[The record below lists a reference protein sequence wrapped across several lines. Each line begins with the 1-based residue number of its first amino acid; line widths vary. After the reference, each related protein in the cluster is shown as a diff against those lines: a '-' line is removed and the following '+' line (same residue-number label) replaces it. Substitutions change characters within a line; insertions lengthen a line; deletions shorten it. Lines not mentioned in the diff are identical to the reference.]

1 MRHLKSGR
9 GLGVDPS
16 HRIALLRSL
25 TLALIEKETIRT
37 TRARAK
43 ELRWYAERM
52 VTLAKRGDVAARR
65 HMVKLLGSTETQH
78 AGENRVR
85 NAIARVYS
93 ELVPRFKTRPGG
105 YTQIF
110 HTVDRRPGDNAEMCI
125 MRYIPSEDDAK
136 SKKKTDKKAEAKSDK
151 GAKTEAKD
159 SKKAKAEASSD
170 HKHDKKHAD
179 KGPEDKPA
187 KAKKKTEK

>member
-1 MRHLKSGR
+1 MRHAQIGR
-9 GLGVDPS
+9 KLGVDSS

-37 TRARAK
+37 TTARAK

-52 VTLAKRGDVAARR
+52 VTLAKRGDISARR
-65 HMVKLLGSTETQH
+65 HMIKLLGSNQTSVP
-78 AGENRVR
+78 GENRVR

-105 YTQIF
+105 YTQIL
-110 HTVDRRPGDNAEMCI
+110 HLVDRRPGDNAEMVLI
-125 MRYIPSEDDAK
+125 RYLPAEEDAK
-136 SKKKTDKKAEAKSDK
+136 GGKKGSAKGDKSQAPKKEA
-151 GAKTEAKD
+151 
-159 SKKAKAEASSD
+159 KKAKAEAAADSHSS
-170 HKHDKKHAD
+170 KKAAD

-187 KAKKKTEK
+187 KAKKKEKS